1 VWITFGANVFEKMSN
16 KDSAHSLQTRSSKL
30 ETDFSGFALSDCE
43 VQADPQT
50 EKYLRRV
57 IRTALELA
65 VYNRFGAEVGGF
77 WLMADQIAQLR
88 KLPDYYS
95 PTEAPLVA
103 RAVELYLQAQ
113 LREFYFVEDDSDRI
127 ST

>member
-1 VWITFGANVFEKMSN
+1 MSDE
-16 KDSAHSLQTRSSKL
+16 DSAQLLRNREPKL
-30 ETDFSGFALSDCE
+30 RNRFEGFALSDCE

-65 VYNRFGAEVGGF
+65 VYNRFGAELGGF
-77 WLMADQIAQLR
+77 WLMSDQIAQLR
-88 KLPDYYS
+88 KLPEYYS
-95 PTEAPLVA
+95 PAEAPFVA

-113 LREFYFVEDDSDRI
+113 LQEFYFVED
-127 ST
+127 

>member
-1 VWITFGANVFEKMSN
+1 MANVFENMPDE
-16 KDSAHSLQTRSSKL
+16 DSAQLLETRNSKL
-30 ETDFSGFALSDCE
+30 KTVFEGFALGDCL

-77 WLMADQIAQLR
+77 WLMTTQIAQLR
-88 KLPDYYS
+88 KLPEYYS

-103 RAVELYLQAQ
+103 NAVELYLHAQ
-113 LREFYFVEDDSDRI
+113 LQEFYTVG
-127 ST
+127 

>member
-1 VWITFGANVFEKMSN
+1 MANVFENMPDE
-16 KDSAHSLQTRSSKL
+16 DSAQLLETRNSKL
-30 ETDFSGFALSDCE
+30 TTVFEGFALGDCL

-65 VYNRFGAEVGGF
+65 VYNRFGADVGGF

-95 PTEAPLVA
+95 PDEAPIVA
-103 RAVELYLQAQ
+103 RAVEMYLQAQ
-113 LREFYFVEDDSDRI
+113 LKEFYQTQTQESNCLRD
-127 ST
+127 

>member
-1 VWITFGANVFEKMSN
+1 MYLKNMSDE
-16 KDSAHSLQTRSSKL
+16 DSAHSSQTRSSKL
-30 ETDFSGFALSDCE
+30 ETDFAGFALGDCE

-65 VYNRFGAEVGGF
+65 VYNRFGAEMGGF

-113 LREFYFVEDDSDRI
+113 LREFYFVED
-127 ST
+127 

>member
-1 VWITFGANVFEKMSN
+1 MYLKNMSDE
-16 KDSAHSLQTRSSKL
+16 DSAHSLQTENSKL
-30 ETDFSGFALSDCE
+30 ETDFAGFALSDCE
-43 VQADPQT
+43 VQADPKT

-88 KLPDYYS
+88 KLPEYYS

-113 LREFYFVEDDSDRI
+113 LREFYFVEDRI
-127 ST
+127 HPE

>member
-1 VWITFGANVFEKMSN
+1 MSDD
-16 KDSAHSLQTRSSKL
+16 DSAQSPQPRSSKL
-30 ETDFSGFALSDCE
+30 ETAFEGFALSDCE

-57 IRTALELA
+57 IRTALELS

-88 KLPDYYS
+88 KLPEYYS
-95 PTEAPLVA
+95 PTEAPFVA
-103 RAVELYLQAQ
+103 RAIELYLEAQ
-113 LREFYFVEDDSDRI
+113 LQEFYFVEE
-127 ST
+127 

>member
-1 VWITFGANVFEKMSN
+1 MSPT
-16 KDSAHSLQTRSSKL
+16 ALELQLGTQNTKPETVPETRNAKL
-30 ETDFSGFALSDCE
+30 ETVFAGFALSDCL

-65 VYNRFGAEVGGF
+65 VYNRFGSEVGGF
-77 WLMADQIAQLR
+77 WLMTEQIAQLR

-95 PTEAPLVA
+95 PKEAPLVA
-103 RAVELYLQAQ
+103 RAVEAYLKAQ
-113 LREFYFVEDDSDRI
+113 LREFYRI
-127 ST
+127 EG

>member
-1 VWITFGANVFEKMSN
+1 VFENMPDE
-16 KDSAHSLQTRSSKL
+16 DSAQLLESRNSKL
-30 ETDFSGFALSDCE
+30 ETVFEGFALGDCL

-77 WLMADQIAQLR
+77 WLMTPQIAQLR
-88 KLPDYYS
+88 KLPEYYS
-95 PTEAPLVA
+95 PAEAPLVA
-103 RAVELYLQAQ
+103 NAVEVYLRAQ
-113 LREFYFVEDDSDRI
+113 LQEFYTVG
-127 ST
+127 

>member
-1 VWITFGANVFEKMSN
+1 MSSQERSHEHETRNSQLDTVF
-16 KDSAHSLQTRSSKL
+16 A
-30 ETDFSGFALSDCE
+30 GFALSDCL

-65 VYNRFGAEVGGF
+65 VYNRFGADVGGF
-77 WLMADQIAQLR
+77 WLMADQIAELR

-95 PTEAPLVA
+95 PDEAPIVA
-103 RAVELYLQAQ
+103 RAVEMYLQAQ
-113 LREFYFVEDDSDRI
+113 LEEFYQTQTQGSNCLRD
-127 ST
+127 